1 MSRERNS
8 SLKTEEPKELLIIY
22 HSQSGNTERLAEAV
36 ERGARRVRGIEVRRL
51 RAAKVTAHDFR
62 TARCLVMCSPEY
74 FGYMAGAL
82 KDLFDRTYEEVREDV
97 SGRAY
102 AVVICAGND
111 GAGALSSIERI
122 ILGYKLRR
130 VQEPVIVRGELSA
143 AALEQCVNLGHT
155 LAEGMDLGIY

>member
-1 MSRERNS
+1 MQQ
-8 SLKTEEPKELLIIY
+8 PKELLIIY

-36 ERGARRVRGIEVRRL
+36 ERGARRVRGVAVRRL
-51 RAAKVTAHDFR
+51 RAAKVTAQDFR
-62 TARCLVMCSPEY
+62 TARCFVLCSPEY

-82 KDLFDRTYEEVREDV
+82 KDVFDRTYDEVREEV

-102 AVVICAGND
+102 AVVVCVGND
-111 GAGALSSIERI
+111 GTGALSSIERI

-130 VQEPVIVRGELSA
+130 VQEPIVGRGELSA
-143 AALEQCVNLGHT
+143 TALEQCVNLGHT

>member
-1 MSRERNS
+1 
-8 SLKTEEPKELLIIY
+8 LKTEEPKELLIIY